1 MTLTNLQNL
10 HSIMARNGSIRHE
23 AVITA
28 VEDGVVR
35 LRIVSKSAC
44 SECHAKGM
52 CGLADMK
59 EKVVEVKDS
68 GQSGFKVGDKVFLS
82 MDNSTGFNAVLISY
96 VVPLIILL
104 ILLLSLP
111 MFLGNELSVGVG
123 IIIALALYYVVVY
136 LFRNRI
142 GRHFVFRI
150 EK

>member
-1 MTLTNLQNL
+1 MV
-10 HSIMARNGSIRHE
+10 RNGSIRHE

-28 VEDGVVR
+28 VEDGVIR

-111 MFLGNELSVGVG
+111 MFLENELSVGVG

>member
-1 MTLTNLQNL
+1 MV
-10 HSIMARNGSIRHE
+10 RNGSIRHE
-23 AVITA
+23 AVVTA

-68 GQSGFKVGDKVFLS
+68 GHSGFKAGDKVFLS

-96 VVPLIILL
+96 VVPLVILM

-111 MFLGNELSVGVG
+111 MFFENELSVGVG
-123 IIIALALYYVVVY
+123 VIIALALYYGVVY